1 MSKKSMWLCI
11 AALIV
16 VVLVVAF
23 FTGVFD
29 FLKPAEDRPEIQ
41 PPSVEDNVED
51 QRDEVNGDNIA
62 GSDFND
68 LEFLPQPEDTDK
80 DNTTDTQKP
89 EQDKTPVEDEKD
101 DASSEEPDDKDT
113 EQEKDDTSKPDDTT
127 PPSDSDNS
135 GSGSG
140 SGGSSSSDGSIGT
153 KDFNGVPIRVYPAG
167 TDVNSI
173 TPDTSKLIDEVYI
186 GNDVYAWDGFEWF
199 KRDTSVP
206 PNQDSI
212 IQGELG
218 QEMSPFN

>member
-1 MSKKSMWLCI
+1 MKKI
-11 AALIV
+11 FLITTLILAMMLS
-16 VVLVVAF
+16 LVACKDRNKLDDDLESGDSQIQQDQVQQEDK
-23 FTGVFD
+23 GV
-29 FLKPAEDRPEIQ
+29 
-41 PPSVEDNVED
+41 S
-51 QRDEVNGDNIA
+51 

-68 LEFLPQPEDTDK
+68 LEFPPQPEDTDK

-101 DASSEEPDDKDT
+101 DTSSEEPDDKDT

-127 PPSDSDNS
+127 PPSTDSGNS

-206 PNQDSI
+206 PNQDSVVN
-212 IQGELG
+212 GD
-218 QEMSPFN
+218 PFSGSQSMH